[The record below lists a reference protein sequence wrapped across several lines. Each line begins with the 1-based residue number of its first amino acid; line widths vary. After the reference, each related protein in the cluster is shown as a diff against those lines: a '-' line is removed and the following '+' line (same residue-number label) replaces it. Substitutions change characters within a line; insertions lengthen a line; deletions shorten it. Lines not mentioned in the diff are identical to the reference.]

1 MNSNEIKPTNRSA
14 SDTEAY
20 NEFVARSASMEAA
33 VPEVGLAG
41 VSHPAIFRKGTLID
55 IPDNPLRA
63 SHRRRESRLPG
74 ATLKPRLVAIGIKD
88 DAQAKPVIDWVL
100 QNELV
105 LGRDRVVLLHVRQA
119 ANGIIGDLTSTNR
132 AKEDVERERS
142 HELLRRH
149 ASVIKHEGFG
159 IKGVSIR
166 GVDIRG
172 EMVRKL
178 VELKCD
184 LVVIGNHLTK
194 SIKERLIGC
203 KVAYWTANS
212 PCPVLVV
219 GRSSTQRNN
228 QEAEPAEV
236 EASTSGL
243 NQIATS

>member
-1 MNSNEIKPTNRSA
+1 MMPIDRSEGGT
-14 SDTEAY
+14 DEY
-20 NEFVARSASMEAA
+20 DEFIARSASMEAA
-33 VPEVGLAG
+33 VAPQAD

-55 IPDNPLRA
+55 IPDNPQRS

-88 DAQAKPVIDWVL
+88 DSQAKPIIDWAL

-105 LGRDRVVLLHVRQA
+105 LGRDRIVLLHVRQA
-119 ANGIIGDLTSTNR
+119 ANGMISDLTSMNR
-132 AKEDVERERS
+132 AKEVTEREKS

-149 ASVIKHEGFG
+149 AGVIKHEGFG

-166 GVDIRG
+166 GVDVRG

-184 LVVIGNHLTK
+184 LVIVGSRSTK
-194 SIKERLIGC
+194 SIKERFIGC
-203 KVAYWTANS
+203 KAPYWTANA

-219 GRSSTQRNN
+219 NSSSLLRYSQESAPKEVVSPTPESN
-228 QEAEPAEV
+228 Q
-236 EASTSGL
+236 L
-243 NQIATS
+243 ATSQGGFP

>member
-1 MNSNEIKPTNRSA
+1 MESNEAKPTDHSA
-14 SDTEAY
+14 SDTDEY

-33 VPEVGLAG
+33 VPEAGLAG

-55 IPDNPLRA
+55 IPDNPQRA

-88 DAQAKPVIDWVL
+88 DVQAKSVIDWVL
-100 QNELV
+100 ENELV

-149 ASVIKHEGFG
+149 AGVIKHEGFG

-184 LVVIGNHLTK
+184 IVVIGNHLSK
-194 SIKERLIGC
+194 SITERLIGC

-219 GRSSTQRNN
+219 GRSSTQRSS
-228 QEAEPAEV
+228 QEAKTTEV
-236 EASTSGL
+236 AAPTPGP
-243 NQIATS
+243 N